1 MAAVNQSSED
11 HVYPC
16 SGRRYVTMR
25 MLHALFMLVA
35 MAVAMPT
42 ALFLSRYPKS
52 KQCSTVYVGL
62 RVRHIAYYSTSIPLI
77 HAHEHIRFV
86 AKKSKFMH
94 KYIYICIKSIIIN
107 TININTI
114 DTIMLRYSFI
124 CLLLICIYDH
134 SSCVYHVFN
143 IGLILCLIMRISHIA
158 YIMFYVCSIK
168 AYRILL

>member
-62 RVRHIAYYSTSIPLI
+62 RVRHISYYSTSIPLI

-94 KYIYICIKSIIIN
+94 KYIYIIIN
-107 TININTI
+107 TININNNQYYKYQYYQYKYAEIFIYLFATN
-114 DTIMLRYSFI
+114 MHLRSFI
-124 CLLLICIYDH
+124 VCI
-134 SSCVYHVFN
+134 SCV
-143 IGLILCLIMRISHIA
+143 
-158 YIMFYVCSIK
+158 
-168 AYRILL
+168 